1 MDPSWHRDTLGGAV
15 TSPEPCMVT
24 TEDSDVSI
32 SRPVAPFIDNDAR
45 TIHFVTV
52 SESAKIYALKEYHK
66 IALSFAD
73 TGKMVLAAVAGTGV
87 INRNRALV
95 HKLWGPYCDLFF
107 GSGPDDADVAAI
119 AVKPAQAEY
128 RDHDKGKVSTNVGM
142 PRACFR
148 EGGPVL
154 GTNAKL
160 DQD

>member
-1 MDPSWHRDTLGGAV
+1 
-15 TSPEPCMVT
+15 
-24 TEDSDVSI
+24 
-32 SRPVAPFIDNDAR
+32 VAPFIDNDAR

-52 SESAKIYALKEYHK
+52 SESAKIYALKEDHR
-66 IALSFAD
+66 IALSFAY
-73 TGKMVLAAVAGTGV
+73 TGKMVLAAVAGTGTGTGV

-95 HKLWGPYCDLFF
+95 HKLWGPYCDVFF
-107 GSGPDDADVAAI
+107 GSGPDDADVAVI

-128 RDHDKGKVSTNVGM
+128 RDHDKGKVLTAVGM